1 MAALTDIDP
10 NIRTVAPRVKRAR
23 LARSINLIERSPA
36 RSPEERAELALLRSA
51 ELVRAAQGPGKKPRS
66 EYLGEQW
73 RKAWATP
80 WGHGRLSQAP
90 AILRSDVSSALFAAS
105 VVPATESKRGLSRA
119 ADRVAPLG
127 QGNDIT
133 YSVGPATSQVPA
145 HAQERSRVL
154 TARRKAAAAAP
165 DSIELPPVEEFTA
178 TDVKNGRDRIRAF
191 VAGFVPSP
199 AALVRATIATVSLAV
214 HLELDADDLNELLR
228 RILAENPIIASQL
241 AAMPA
246 ARAFAAAIVAV
257 SMAVEM
263 PIRVIGGIFDENST
277 DRCNGGN
284 GIPRLLA
291 TVCAWRDPNDT
302 RDNCRR
308 EQCPYHKRPA
318 YSARWARILLLKG
331 FEWWI
336 RFHNTKHGEIDHAA
350 TAAVKKGWK
359 QYSGGPKPPTIYKTL
374 WTDKNGVPHQFKYA
388 RGGMY
393 LPAEVYRELGND
405 PTVQALAVVLRSSF
419 PHRGRKAV
427 AARFL
432 GRWLKVARSHQG
444 RIKRITGWGVR
455 STWRPL
461 VAYSRDDRVYA
472 DSQGM
477 KLPPWRPAPASN
489 AKIIAAV
496 REAAQ
501 LPYEGDP
508 VAGSK
513 SCTWAPL
520 EHEMAGWC
528 GFGELPPLKTY
539 KKFSE
544 LLRSFVSW
552 WKRIISITPV
562 SFEPLGSSKGKA
574 LADRSPA
581 AVPPQL
587 RPMCGDSPRS
597 TGPPVFPS
605 ATRTL
610 SGGGGSDLLQ
620 PSLAERL
627 PEGRAELK
635 AMGSALFKALQSSD
649 GARANRAHY
658 AAIVAARKDGA

>member
-1 MAALTDIDP
+1 MRTAQIDATAAT
-10 NIRTVAPRVKRAR
+10 A
-23 LARSINLIERSPA
+23 
-36 RSPEERAELALLRSA
+36 
-51 ELVRAAQGPGKKPRS
+51 
-66 EYLGEQW
+66 
-73 RKAWATP
+73 
-80 WGHGRLSQAP
+80 
-90 AILRSDVSSALFAAS
+90 
-105 VVPATESKRGLSRA
+105 SRA
-119 ADRVAPLG
+119 C
-127 QGNDIT
+127 
-133 YSVGPATSQVPA
+133 
-145 HAQERSRVL
+145 SRL
-154 TARRKAAAAAP
+154 YA
-165 DSIELPPVEEFTA
+165 
-178 TDVKNGRDRIRAF
+178 NG
-191 VAGFVPSP
+191 S
-199 AALVRATIATVSLAV
+199 
-214 HLELDADDLNELLR
+214 
-228 RILAENPIIASQL
+228 
-241 AAMPA
+241 
-246 ARAFAAAIVAV
+246 
-257 SMAVEM
+257 
-263 PIRVIGGIFDENST
+263 
-277 DRCNGGN
+277 
-284 GIPRLLA
+284 
-291 TVCAWRDPNDT
+291 DPNDK

-336 RFHNTKHGEIDHAA
+336 RFHNTKHGEIDHEA
-350 TAAVKKGWK
+350 TAAVKKNWT
-359 QYSGGPKPPTIYKTL
+359 QHAGGPKPPTIYKTL

-520 EHEMAGWC
+520 STRWPDGAASASCRPSKHTRNFQSYCVPSLVG
-528 GFGELPPLKTY
+528 GRGSY
-539 KKFSE
+539 
-544 LLRSFVSW
+544 LL
-552 WKRIISITPV
+552 
-562 SFEPLGSSKGKA
+562 
-574 LADRSPA
+574 
-581 AVPPQL
+581 
-587 RPMCGDSPRS
+587 PRS
-597 TGPPVFPS
+597 LSRPWDRARERRSLIARRRRCRRNFAPCVAIRPVQPGRPFSQVQQERFQVVVVRIFYSQASRS
-605 ATRTL
+605 AC
-610 SGGGGSDLLQ
+610 
-620 PSLAERL
+620 PKEER
-627 PEGRAELK
+627 
-635 AMGSALFKALQSSD
+635 S
-649 GARANRAHY
+649 
-658 AAIVAARKDGA
+658 